1 MVKEP
6 FVDRYLDVLQNIEAG
21 IVMVY
26 RRHPEM
32 TDWQALSA
40 VEALI
45 RGYQAEAR
53 GRSFVPPSLDP
64 LAQEVY
70 DVVRVMCEWR
80 LGRGAEFVDEEGHTV
95 EIAPEP
101 ISLDEIVACLK
112 RIRRSINRWTKE
124 RGRRGYLT
132 FIEPYIP

>member
-112 RIRRSINRWTKE
+112 RVRKSINRWTKE
-124 RGRRGYLT
+124 GGRRGYLT

>member
-80 LGRGAEFVDEEGHTV
+80 LGRGAEFVDEEGRTV